1 MIITLYVNTIRALQ
15 ILDPRGVLLEQVSPP
30 FRSYLRSRTDTV
42 RCVVKALTNDSG
54 EGSELFDELRLGV
67 HENATQKEQSRR
79 RMLDMTEYSSDDED
93 EADDVSGETKSSS
106 SGATSMKSGTF
117 WTPEPIAVDP
127 RKRSKSRRTADI
139 ISTLVRIFGSSE
151 IFVNEYQIMLA
162 DKLIGSRTDFE
173 TDSEV
178 HTLELLKLRFG
189 ESALH
194 QCEIMLKDMGDSRRV
209 NANLLPKVKKRCLE
223 EEEEEEEK
231 MDQDDENLVV
241 DTVSATLISRHFWP
255 PLQTSSENLRLH
267 PKVRKKLDAFAK
279 EYSILRNPRI
289 LEWRHGLGK

>member
-1 MIITLYVNTIRALQ
+1 M
-15 ILDPRGVLLEQVSPP
+15 
-30 FRSYLRSRTDTV
+30 

-223 EEEEEEEK
+223 EEEEEEK